1 MAPVVFGTTVAAV
14 VPEPMF
20 QAVIVPASESKMNRA
35 GAPLTGNPLVGLNTV
50 PVGAPPAMSTTSGT
64 IIGMLRRTPPVYS
77 VDLSVPLSATHNGV
91 DGPADSP
98 HGLTR
103 LGSVMRATPSM
114 SETRL
119 RFL

>member
-1 MAPVVFGTTVAAV
+1 
-14 VPEPMF
+14 
-20 QAVIVPASESKMNRA
+20 
-35 GAPLTGNPLVGLNTV
+35 
-50 PVGAPPAMSTTSGT
+50 MSTTSGT
-64 IIGMLRRTPPVYS
+64 IIGTLRRTPPVYS
-77 VDLSVPLSATHNGV
+77 VDLSVPLSATQSGLV
-91 DGPADSP
+91 GLADNP